1 MKRSFVTVRMISAAN
16 KRTWPQSDFNDK
28 GIYLLDQIRGRVNSR
43 LSGVSNQVMLL
54 RAQVFSLS
62 PLSTL
67 GTSIIWWC
75 SSCCSMAACSDVS
88 LFKDS
93 RTERET
99 FPLNIDLLP
108 FPILT
113 QLSAARMLILL
124 GFDLN
129 PSLPLGLVLASFLW
143 VQREG
148 GLDTWTKLKATKNK
162 LGRMGAAL
170 SWLLLSER
178 FEDGQLQ
185 HHLGPS

>member
-1 MKRSFVTVRMISAAN
+1 MKRSFVTLRMISAAN
-16 KRTWPQSDFNDK
+16 KRTWPQSDFIDK
-28 GIYLLDQIRGRVNSR
+28 DIYLLDQIRGRVNSR

-54 RAQVFSLS
+54 RAEVFSLS
-62 PLSTL
+62 PFSAL
-67 GTSIIWWC
+67 GTSIIWRWC
-75 SSCCSMAACSDVS
+75 SSCCSMAACSGVS

-93 RTERET
+93 RRERET

-113 QLSAARMLILL
+113 QLSAGRMLILL

-129 PSLPLGLVLASFLW
+129 TSLPLGLVLVSFLW

-162 LGRMGAAL
+162 
-170 SWLLLSER
+170 
-178 FEDGQLQ
+178 
-185 HHLGPS
+185 